1 MLFKIFNN
9 WYDTGPDNQSR
20 PYHKYVMNK
29 CDYPGKCWLNI
40 RPALDSDFIAMYIM
54 MWQILLLNT
63 FHKLSKK

>member
-54 MWQILLLNT
+54 M
-63 FHKLSKK
+63 